1 MAEGNIHLGE
11 ALEQFF
17 NSPSALAGMR
27 MELKRFSTLCGKEC
41 PMFTIT
47 VSEAREYLM
56 EVKKPA
62 ERKKRAE
69 ALESFFEFAKENGW
83 VFNNLAVG
91 LIKKKEPKARKPI
104 SRNPSFSKPEP
115 IRLSD
120 EGRVKIESE
129 IEELLMAKKRVIKE
143 VAAAREEGDL
153 SENAGYH
160 DARERLGL
168 IEGQIREKEDI
179 LARANPVR

>member
-1 MAEGNIHLGE
+1 
-11 ALEQFF
+11 
-17 NSPSALAGMR
+17 
-27 MELKRFSTLCGKEC
+27 MELKRFATLCGKEC

-47 VSEAREYLM
+47 VREAKEYLL

-69 ALESFFEFAKENGW
+69 ALEAFFEFSKEKGW
-83 VFNNLAVG
+83 VLNNLAAG
-91 LIKKKEPKARKPI
+91 IIKKKEPKARQPI
-104 SRNPSFSKPEP
+104 SRKQSISKPEP
-115 IRLSD
+115 VRLSE
-120 EGRVKIESE
+120 EGRLKIESE
-129 IEELLMAKKRVIKE
+129 IEELLEVKRRVIKE

-179 LARANPVR
+179 LARANTVR